1 MTVSTTTNQ
10 SGPFTCNGTVKAFDY
25 NFQIV
30 ATTEIVATLT
40 NSSTG
45 ANSIVNPNLYVT
57 TIVGTGGTV
66 TFGTAPSSG
75 QTLTIGRS
83 TAQTQLINLENLGS
97 LQPTILEGGYDKL
110 TMMVQDSGATS
121 DRAIVVPATDAASLS
136 KTLPVASLRANKLF
150 GFNAAGEPEAT
161 TGRVLSGSGSGS
173 SLAAGATPTVGVTFS
188 SSSGNLA
195 IAIGVPAGATGNT
208 GAAGQNGV
216 FSAIA
221 SKSEAEA
228 GTDNVKG
235 MSPLRVKEAI
245 TYSAANVSNAA
256 FYGFKKN
263 STGVLQVDKSVAG
276 ASDAFTLADYDDS
289 QFASFGLTFSL
300 TAAGHLLVTTP

>member
-30 ATTEIVATLT
+30 ATTDIVATLT
-40 NSSTG
+40 NSTTG
-45 ANSIVNPNLYVT
+45 ANTIVSPSAYTVA
-57 TIVGTGGTV
+57 IVGTGGTV
-66 TFGTAPSSG
+66 TFTTAPVTG

-110 TMMVQDSGATS
+110 TMMVQDSSQTS
-121 DRAIVVPATDAASLS
+121 ARAILVPATDSPSLS
-136 KTLPVASLRANKLF
+136 TTLPVAALRSNKLF

-173 SLAAGATPTVGVTFS
+173 TLPAGATPTVTVTFAA
-188 SSSGNLA
+188 SSGNLA
-195 IAIGVPAGATGNT
+195 IAIGVPAGATGSA
-208 GAAGQNGV
+208 GAPGQNGI

-221 SKSEAEA
+221 TKSQAET
-228 GTDNVKG
+228 GTDNVTG

-245 TYSAANVSNAA
+245 TINASNVSNAA
-256 FYGFKKN
+256 FYGFKKT
-263 STGVLQVDKSVAG
+263 SGVLQVDQTTAG
-276 ASDAFTLADYDDS
+276 GSEAFTLSDYDES

>member
-25 NFQIV
+25 TFQV
-30 ATTEIVATLT
+30 DQTADIVATLT
-40 NSSTG
+40 NSTTG
-45 ANSIVNPNLYVT
+45 VNTIVNPSLYTVA
-57 TIVGTGGTV
+57 IVGTGGTV
-66 TFGTAPSSG
+66 TFTTAPVTG

-83 TAQTQLINLENLGS
+83 TTQTQLINLENLGT
-97 LQPTILEGGYDKL
+97 LQPTVLESGYDKL

-121 DRAIVVPATDAASLS
+121 DRAIVVPATDAVTLN
-136 KTLPVASLRANKLF
+136 KELPVSSLRANKLF
-150 GFNAAGEPEAT
+150 GFDASGQPEAT

-173 SLAAGATPTVGVTFS
+173 SLAPGSAPTVVVTFS
-188 SSSGNLA
+188 ASSGNLD
-195 IAIGVPAGATGNT
+195 IAIGVPTGATGAT
-208 GAAGQNGV
+208 GTAGQNGI
-216 FSAIA
+216 FSEIA
-221 SKSEAEA
+221 SKSEAET

-245 TYSAANVSNAA
+245 TFNASNVSNAA
-256 FYGFKKN
+256 FYGFKKT
-263 STGVLQVDKSVAG
+263 SGVLQVDQSTAG
-276 ASDAFTLADYDDS
+276 GSEAFTLTDYDDS